1 MVEAE
6 SPTVTKI
13 RLFAQKASIATLIK
27 VIEVLSA
34 ELERKTNA

>member
-1 MVEAE
+1 ME
-6 SPTVTKI
+6 SPTIDSLRKS
-13 RLFAQKASIATLIK
+13 AEQMSITTLIK